1 MTPRPSLV
9 CRWADVVLAGVVINL
24 AALLILPLARPDL
37 DLFKHALSYYT
48 SGPWAILQSVG
59 FVAMGIA
66 SLALAIGLTA
76 ATITSR
82 WLPLCVAML
91 VVSGIASFGIVAF
104 PMGAPGPAT
113 FIGDTHQTAGT
124 IGGVAQLIAAL
135 AFTLA
140 VRTNPRWSNLFKPAL
155 LAFAVS
161 TAAAMLTQIAIWWPE
176 RGIPMGA
183 VMRLVV
189 IPLILLWGFV
199 ALRLRRTCPATLSRS
214 SVAM

>member
-1 MTPRPSLV
+1 MRLGSSSI
-9 CRWADVVLAGVVINL
+9 CRWADVVLAGVIINL

-48 SGPWAILQSVG
+48 TGPWAMLQSG
-59 FVAMGIA
+59 AFAAMGVA
-66 SLALAIGLTA
+66 SLALAIVLPA
-76 ATITSR
+76 ASITSR

-91 VVSGIASFGIVAF
+91 FISGVAGLALLAY
-104 PMGAPGPAT
+104 PMDALGPVT

-124 IGGVAQLIAAL
+124 IGGVAQLVAAL

-140 VRTNPRWSNLFKPAL
+140 IRTNPRWSSLFRPAL
-155 LAFAVS
+155 VTFSIS
-161 TAAAMLTQIAIWWPE
+161 TAAAILTQAAIWWPD

-189 IPLILLWGFV
+189 LPLILLWGIV
-199 ALRLRRTCPATLSRS
+199 ALRLRRTCPAALSRS
-214 SVAM
+214 RDAM